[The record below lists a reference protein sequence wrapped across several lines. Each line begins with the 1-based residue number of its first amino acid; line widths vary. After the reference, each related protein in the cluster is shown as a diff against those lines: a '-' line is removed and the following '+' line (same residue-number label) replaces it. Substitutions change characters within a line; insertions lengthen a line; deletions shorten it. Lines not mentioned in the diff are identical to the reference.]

1 MPKSLILIQPSP
13 ERHWVGD
20 GFPVRNVFGYNDL
33 GKELLSPWLMFDY
46 AAPYSFHAA
55 SQRRGVGVHPHRGFE
70 TVTVVYEGELEHR
83 DSGGGGGRIG
93 PGDVQWMTAANG
105 IVHEEFHSSEFTR
118 TGGVLHMAQLWVNL
132 PRSQKRI
139 PPAYQG
145 LLDAEIPT
153 AALPG
158 GVTARLIAGAIGD
171 TPGAA
176 RTATPMILWDVK
188 LPAGSAVT
196 LPAEDGWT
204 LAVFV
209 IDGEARA
216 ADGRTIGREHL
227 GVYSREGADATVSCE
242 AACRLLVLGGR
253 PIAEPVVGYGP
264 FVMNSREEILE
275 AFQDYEAGR
284 MGQLA

>member
-1 MPKSLILIQPSP
+1 MPKSLVHIQPSP

-33 GKELLSPWLMFDY
+33 GREALSPWLMFDY
-46 AAPYSFHAA
+46 AAPYRFDA
-55 SQRRGVGVHPHRGFE
+55 SGQRRGVGVHPHRGFE

-105 IVHEEFHSSEFTR
+105 IVHEEFHSAEFTR

-132 PRSQKRI
+132 PASHKRI

-145 LLDAEIPT
+145 LLDAEIP
-153 AALPG
+153 AVALPG
-158 GVTARLIAGAIGD
+158 GVTARLIAGAMGD

-176 RTATPMILWDVK
+176 RTVTPVILWDVK
-188 LPAGSAVT
+188 LPANAGVT
-196 LPAEDGWT
+196 LPAADGWN

-209 IDGEARA
+209 IEGEAVA
-216 ADGRTIGREHL
+216 DDGRTIGREQL
-227 GVYSREGADATVSCE
+227 GVYSREGADATVTCPS
-242 AACRLLVLGGR
+242 ASRLLVIGGE
-253 PIAEPVVGYGP
+253 PIGEPVVGYGP
-264 FVMNSREEILE
+264 FVMTSREEIME
-275 AFQDYEAGR
+275 AFRDFEAGR